1 VCSLSI
7 TDACLG
13 CEDSKKLLNTLA
25 DAARKRRLKEEAE
38 AEAE

>member
-1 VCSLSI
+1 VYSLSI

-13 CEDSKKLLNTLA
+13 WEESRRLLDMLA
-25 DAARKRRLKEEAE
+25 DAALQRRLKEEAR